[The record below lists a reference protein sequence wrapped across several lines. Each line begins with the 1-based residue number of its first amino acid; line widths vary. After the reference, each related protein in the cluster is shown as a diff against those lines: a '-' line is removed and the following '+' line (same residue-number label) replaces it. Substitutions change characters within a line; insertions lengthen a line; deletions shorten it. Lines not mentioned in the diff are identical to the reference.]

1 MLGCGKSH
9 SDKNSSSV
17 KDAITTVNRK
27 GSAPAIRK
35 ILCLHGGGG
44 NAKEFENSRG
54 VKAIKGALGSNYELV
69 FAQAPHGGLWM
80 RDPPGGKSKP
90 TTDPDWASQSIS
102 ILNSI
107 VQSQGPFYGIMGY
120 SQGAA
125 FIPVYLSRIPDGTFQ
140 MAAMFGGYLPTTH
153 QGLITNLKVEA
164 PFGNIRALVWVG
176 GKDWIANENL
186 ATPFNNPTVIRDSKA
201 GHVVPSQSNTTFNR
215 IIQLIK
221 NDSNESGTGEP
232 SSGFLKTKAKA
243 EAGDANAQNLLGVM
257 YDVGFGVP
265 EDDQEAVKWYRKAAA
280 QGSTQAKTQLDS
292 LLKLNP
298 KLQEK

>member
-9 SDKNSSSV
+9 SDKNISSE
-17 KDAITTVNRK
+17 KDAITTVGRQS
-27 GSAPAIRK
+27 SAPAIRK

-80 RDPPGGKSKP
+80 RDPPESKSKP

-107 VQSQGPFYGIMGY
+107 VKSQGPFYGIMGY

-125 FIPVYLSRIPDGTFQ
+125 FIPVYLSQIPDGTFQ

-153 QGLITNLKVEA
+153 QGLITNIKVEA

-176 GKDWIANENL
+176 GEDWIANENL
-186 ATPFNNPTVIRDSKA
+186 ATPFNNPIVIRDLKA
-201 GHVVPSQSNTTFNR
+201 GHVVPSRSNTTFNR
-215 IIQLIK
+215 VIQLIK
-221 NDSNESGTGEP
+221 NDSKKSGTGEP

-265 EDDQEAVKWYRKAAA
+265 KDDQEAVKWYRKAAA
-280 QGSTQAKTQLDS
+280 QGSTQAKMQLDN